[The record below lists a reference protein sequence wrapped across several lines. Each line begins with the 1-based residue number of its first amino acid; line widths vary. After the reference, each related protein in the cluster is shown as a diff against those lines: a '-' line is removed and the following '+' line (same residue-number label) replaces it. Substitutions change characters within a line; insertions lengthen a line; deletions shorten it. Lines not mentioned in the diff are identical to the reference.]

1 MAMSARIYGQQV
13 RVRVPMA
20 QQEEER
26 MTKRRTG
33 IWSVLALLAIA
44 SLLVGACSQA
54 PAGQGTTT
62 GGTTAGQADT
72 NGTLT
77 LNMGSEPDTIDPQK
91 SSFVNEIGQASF
103 VFEGLMSFDTKTSK
117 PVPAAAAAA
126 PKLSADGLKYTYT
139 LRDGLKYS
147 DGAALTAKNFEYA
160 FLRGCDPAA
169 AGDYAFVFYI
179 IVGCEAYNTMDTK
192 KATPAELAAARAKV
206 GVKATSDKDIEFTLT
221 DPAPYFV
228 PITALWQGWPVRES
242 DVTKGGDKWTEPATY
257 IGNGPFKLS
266 EWKHNE
272 KMVFERNDN
281 YRKKIQIKTITKVM
295 INESAVAFA
304 AYRNNELDMAG
315 IGPTDLRTVEGDAEL
330 KAQVVELGG
339 SCTFYYGFNVRR
351 PPFDDVNIRMAFAK
365 SFDRAAFVKDVQ
377 QGIGKAAD
385 GGFIPPGFP
394 GYDNSDT
401 TQKYDVA
408 AAKALLDKASPASKA
423 GLTGLKYTFSS
434 SATNKARAEWAQGQ
448 WKTNLGVTVELDPVQ
463 STAYTALFKKGQD
476 SPQLFFLGW
485 CADFPDQQ
493 NWHSTVFATNG
504 ISSARTG
511 YSSKAFDDL
520 TKQADKE
527 ADAAKRDSLY
537 NQAGKQLSTDAS
549 AAWVFYDQS
558 KYLVKPWL
566 KGINPN
572 PIDYGIPGFF
582 SFETINV
589 VKH

>member
-54 PAGQGTTT
+54 PAGQTTTT

-91 SSFVNEIGQASF
+91 ASFVNEIGQASF
-103 VFEGLMSFDTKTSK
+103 VFEGLMTFDTKTSK

-160 FLRGCDPAA
+160 FLRGCDPTA

-228 PITALWQGWPVRES
+228 PITALW
-242 DVTKGGDKWTEPATY
+242 
-257 IGNGPFKLS
+257 
-266 EWKHNE
+266 
-272 KMVFERNDN
+272 
-281 YRKKIQIKTITKVM
+281 
-295 INESAVAFA
+295 
-304 AYRNNELDMAG
+304 
-315 IGPTDLRTVEGDAEL
+315 
-330 KAQVVELGG
+330 
-339 SCTFYYGFNVRR
+339 
-351 PPFDDVNIRMAFAK
+351 
-365 SFDRAAFVKDVQ
+365 
-377 QGIGKAAD
+377 
-385 GGFIPPGFP
+385 
-394 GYDNSDT
+394 
-401 TQKYDVA
+401 
-408 AAKALLDKASPASKA
+408 
-423 GLTGLKYTFSS
+423 
-434 SATNKARAEWAQGQ
+434 
-448 WKTNLGVTVELDPVQ
+448 
-463 STAYTALFKKGQD
+463 
-476 SPQLFFLGW
+476 
-485 CADFPDQQ
+485 
-493 NWHSTVFATNG
+493 
-504 ISSARTG
+504 
-511 YSSKAFDDL
+511 
-520 TKQADKE
+520 
-527 ADAAKRDSLY
+527 
-537 NQAGKQLSTDAS
+537 
-549 AAWVFYDQS
+549 
-558 KYLVKPWL
+558 
-566 KGINPN
+566 
-572 PIDYGIPGFF
+572 
-582 SFETINV
+582 
-589 VKH
+589 